1 MPIHRV
7 KSRVRFQGP
16 SKKPKHADNGK
27 PQYKRMR
34 TVFNVSLQSPPFS
47 KVVDEALF
55 KKKRVPL
62 TEEFGDLLKSNLS
75 SSLAAEKAYTEQ
87 QRVQYSPPSPNC
99 QYFEYV
105 LDDDDDP
112 LAPLLEL
119 APLAYATR
127 SHYRGTAEEAVV
139 DAGNHD
145 LKGPS
150 PSPLATTAMYVPL
163 KGRHEQDALPRSSSP
178 TPIANIQSLF
188 QAYAESASAADSCAI
203 EDDDYDDDEDDA
215 AQPQSSAPISV
226 REGLSAFLKR
236 VVTLF
241 AGHRRCRTSDKST
254 NGQTKDHEESTT
266 PLNSPPQTSVG
277 STSCSVFS
285 EPATATSSVS
295 SRPIRPPPPRQ
306 GPSNFGKANAR
317 LNLPVSPQIVVS
329 KAQSPHQSYDEGL
342 SQPFIAPAP
351 DHKLF
356 GTYYVVPDIFTPE
369 VIQQGFSSPSTRT
382 TLTYPLPNEA
392 RFLDRT
398 NTAWG
403 KWYAKYPKPGDLP
416 FAAACKG
423 VQEPTDQ
430 ELWDIHAAAHAPF
443 RKPVPSPVSEEELR
457 QRLDEEEHER
467 AERLR
472 CHTGHCFGALR
483 GFCYPFQDGLI
494 V

>member
-150 PSPLATTAMYVPL
+150 PSPLATTAM
-163 KGRHEQDALPRSSSP
+163 
-178 TPIANIQSLF
+178 
-188 QAYAESASAADSCAI
+188 
-203 EDDDYDDDEDDA
+203 
-215 AQPQSSAPISV
+215 
-226 REGLSAFLKR
+226 
-236 VVTLF
+236 
-241 AGHRRCRTSDKST
+241 
-254 NGQTKDHEESTT
+254 
-266 PLNSPPQTSVG
+266 
-277 STSCSVFS
+277 
-285 EPATATSSVS
+285 
-295 SRPIRPPPPRQ
+295 PIRPPPPRQ

-472 CHTGHCFGALR
+472 CHTGHCFGALT